1 MNMYL
6 NYFTEEE
13 NATDDNPP
21 VGIVLAA
28 DKDKILVDYATGS
41 ISNQLFVSRYQ
52 LYIPDKE
59 VLARELKLLI
69 EKERKKVEP

>member
-6 NYFTEEE
+6 NYFSEEE
-13 NATDDNPP
+13 NAADDNPP
-21 VGIVLAA
+21 VGMVIAA

-69 EKERKKVEP
+69 EKESKND